1 MTLTRISED
10 QENRYFE
17 LVDSYESHLLV
28 TVELMVCNLAVRL
41 AYWESY
47 EKKYILQIQYRKIL
61 KATVG
66 HVCSVQSVQY

>member
-17 LVDSYESHLLV
+17 LVDSYEGQLLV
-28 TVELMVCNLAVRL
+28 TVELMVCNLAVHL

-66 HVCSVQSVQY
+66 HVCSVQSV